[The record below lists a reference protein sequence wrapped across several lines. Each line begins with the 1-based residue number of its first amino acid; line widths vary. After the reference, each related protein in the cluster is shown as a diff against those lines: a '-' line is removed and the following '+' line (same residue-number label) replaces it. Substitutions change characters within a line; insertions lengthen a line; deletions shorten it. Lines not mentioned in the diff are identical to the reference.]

1 MQFGSDKNYLENLRE
16 FVGWFFF
23 FFSSSHSQG
32 IFLHIKA
39 ILPLKKLAKKSYK
52 VVLETALVFCFISTL
67 DAVFLSPNVFCS

>member
-1 MQFGSDKNYLENLRE
+1 MQFSSDKNYLENLRE
-16 FVGWFFF
+16 FVGWF

-67 DAVFLSPNVFCS
+67 DVVFLSPNVFCS